1 VREELN
7 QTSEDEEVSVCA
19 EHDAFDNDWYCGMSR
34 GTTKAELIAM
44 SGQGWRTV
52 AASEGN

>member
-1 VREELN
+1 MREELN

-34 GTTKAELIAM
+34 GTKKAELIAM